1 MNVLIREAQADD
13 AAELIAYIQRLADER
28 TFGILLSPG
37 EFNPTIEQEQQI
49 IAEFAAADNS
59 IFLVAVVDGQIIGV
73 LTCRGGARQAIRHT
87 TTLGMSVHRE
97 WRDRGIGHALLTHAV
112 EWARGTGVVKRIEL
126 QVFINNARARHL
138 YEKVGFQIEGQ
149 RRQAVFRDGEY
160 FDDLI
165 MALLL

>member
-13 AAELIAYIQRLADER
+13 AAELIAYVQRIADER

-49 IAEFAAADNS
+49 IDEFAAADNS
-59 IFLVAVVDGQIIGV
+59 IFLVAVADGQIMGV
-73 LTCRGGARQAIRHT
+73 LTCRGAPRQAIRHT
-87 TTLGMSVHRE
+87 TQLGMTVHRE
-97 WRDRGIGHALLTHAV
+97 WRDRGVGRALLTHAV

-126 QVFINNARARHL
+126 YVFVSNARARHL
-138 YEKVGFQIEGQ
+138 YEKFGFQIEGQ
-149 RRQAVFRDGEY
+149 RRQSVFRDGEY

-165 MALLL
+165 MALLV